1 MLPSIPQETFS
12 LVAKELQLSDS
23 QAEFTEEEALV
34 ELSKAVGQLLDR
46 HLEKLLQICYR
57 VDLPEQ
63 QLKQIL
69 HESAPEQLAKDLA
82 KALWERQKQKVLL
95 RRRYSSQ

>member
-1 MLPSIPQETFS
+1 MLPSIHQQTFS
-12 LVAKELQLSDS
+12 LVAKELQLLVAE
-23 QAEFTEEEALV
+23 AEFTEAEALE
-34 ELSKAVGQLLDR
+34 ELAKAVGQLLDR
-46 HLEKLLQICYR
+46 NLEKLLQICYR

-95 RRRYSSQ
+95 RQRYSSE

>member
-1 MLPSIPQETFS
+1 
-12 LVAKELQLSDS
+12 
-23 QAEFTEEEALV
+23 
-34 ELSKAVGQLLDR
+34 
-46 HLEKLLQICYR
+46 
-57 VDLPEQ
+57 LPEQ